1 MSKHC
6 DVAISHQWENPL
18 NYLYLDIAWMG
29 WSILHNTHLCKDFGY
44 YYDGFNYTEASEI
57 LNSILINHTS
67 NINEYI
73 KKNRKIIDGYLP
85 TNKLLQNNYKNLITN
100 IFNK

>member
-57 LNSILINHTS
+57 LNSILHRP
-67 NINEYI
+67 
-73 KKNRKIIDGYLP
+73 KRKMRQ
-85 TNKLLQNNYKNLITN
+85 KHITPLD
-100 IFNK
+100 IYTLEDLKWHA